1 MSSSPY
7 LPAGLRCPEA
17 EIPSPFLSQAEILSN
32 NSSACNIVFP
42 QLGLF
47 SGILFQQISKSLT
60 GIMLASTTDQGL
72 LAKKYYKKEKTK
84 ISRFFW
90 RGRRD
95 LQVILY
101 TVRNCISEWLSCFLG
116 FFIIKDYLEIIK
128 DLIIHSTILW
138 QDTSICS

>member
-1 MSSSPY
+1 
-7 LPAGLRCPEA
+7 
-17 EIPSPFLSQAEILSN
+17 
-32 NSSACNIVFP
+32 
-42 QLGLF
+42 
-47 SGILFQQISKSLT
+47 
-60 GIMLASTTDQGL
+60 MLASTTDQGL